1 MANIRYVFYNKKV
14 VADSEYDI
22 YLYFDSISEADK
34 KKLLRCHLYDEKF
47 FLEYYLTP
55 IPLSSMKEVD
65 LSLSYLFTSW
75 WNNLPGWSSNMRVL
89 KLKFPQHLAGGTF
102 KLDFHLQTSE
112 SQDLEKP
119 KRIPNINEIKMSIPV
134 KKGVGDSDCTAMSVN
149 NNAFS
154 LNLTIDS
161 QKGPSIK
168 AVYWG
173 KNEDIEYGK
182 LSSRRSDTTVHPG
195 ESLYAHIHTEGLY
208 GKEIYVLNGKS
219 DYHPFQILDNTAVC
233 SANVSFFLNS
243 KNDVVFKADI
253 HKYLPGYTEITPKL
267 TYDSTK
273 IKLESPVTSAV
284 NVIDGENP
292 DHPDLK
298 SETFCRIDFRPPYSY
313 DGSYGFSWYRVGDTQ
328 TAQDSYINDYSFL
341 ENIGFHYDHDGSI
354 IQNINAYQDKYTIEI
369 EEQINNTKRKKKIEK
384 ICYRFEPQKQM
395 IENHMFD
402 YQKIL
407 MPKMGDGKDSNCGL
421 TTKTYLIPQ
430 MTIRKGKTVK
440 LALYVSLKRPPKEYK
455 FEFSNP
461 KAEEEGYLSTNLKT
475 ISHTDIIGK
484 EIQISCK
491 KEFSKSVNLNVYAY
505 WEKGNENTRTL
516 CGSVRILPNDIM
528 HQRNVDLLM
537 VNVHYNEKGNK
548 IIDGVSETGI
558 TYETLQKFYD
568 QLYVNIHVIKHTI
581 KLYDQADSCVYK
593 YYQEKKRWPQDDF
606 NLLTKK
612 DKKNNTIFNYDKK
625 TNTAGKLKGL
635 FLDLIKYIPLKN
647 KNCFEIILI
656 PLRSD
661 AINGYSSGD
670 RFTVCFARCEKTTPA
685 HELGHAFG
693 LPHTFT
699 GCVSRAKYVYQFH
712 TTDNIMDYCHIT
724 DNDNGFPF
732 PVDRKSFFYWQWKT
746 MNALME

>member
-119 KRIPNINEIKMSIPV
+119 KRIPNINEIKMIIPA
-134 KKGVGDSDCTAMSVN
+134 KKGVGNSNCTAMSVN

-182 LSSRRSDTTVHPG
+182 LSARRSDTTVHPG

-208 GKEIYVLNGKS
+208 GKEIYVLNGKNTN
-219 DYHPFQILDNTAVC
+219 YHPFQILDNTAVY
-233 SANVSFFLNS
+233 SANVSAFLNS

-253 HKYLPGYTEITPKL
+253 HEYLPGYTEITPKL
-267 TYDSTK
+267 TYDSK
-273 IKLESPVTSAV
+273 EIKLKSPVTSSV
-284 NVIDGENP
+284 NVTNGAKKVQPESISYT
-292 DHPDLK
+292 L
-298 SETFCRIDFRPPYSY
+298 CRIDFRPPYSY
-313 DGSYGFSWYRVGDTQ
+313 DGSYGFSWYRVGDTK
-328 TAQDSYINDYSFL
+328 TAQKSYINDYSFL
-341 ENIGFHYDHDGSI
+341 ENIGFHYDHMGSV
-354 IQNINAYQDKYTIEI
+354 IQNINAYEDEYIIKDPNTNTQKKEI
-369 EEQINNTKRKKKIEK
+369 
-384 ICYRFEPQKQM
+384 YYHFEPQKEM
-395 IENHMFD
+395 IENHMLD
-402 YQKIL
+402 YQKIF
-407 MPKMGDGKDSNCGL
+407 MPKMGDGKDANCGL
-421 TTKTYLIPQ
+421 TTNTYLIPQ
-430 MTIRKGKTVK
+430 MTIRKGKTAK
-440 LALYVSLKRPPKEYK
+440 LALYVSFKQPPKEYK

-461 KAEEEGYLSTNLKT
+461 KAEEDGYLSANLKT

-484 EIQISCK
+484 EILISCK
-491 KEFSKSVNLNVYAY
+491 KEFSKSVKLNVYAY
-505 WEKGNENTRTL
+505 WEKGNEETRTL
-516 CGSVRILPNDIM
+516 CGSVKILPNDIM
-528 HQRNVDLLM
+528 HQRNVDLLI
-537 VNVHYNEKGNK
+537 VNVHYNDKGNK

-568 QLYVNIHVIKHTI
+568 QLYVNIHVIKHKI
-581 KLYDQADSCVYK
+581 KLYDQTDSCVYK
-593 YYQEKKRWPQDDF
+593 YYQEKKRWPLNVF
-606 NLLTKK
+606 NVLTKK
-612 DKKNNTIFNYDKK
+612 GYYNNNTFVSYSQRNAKK
-625 TNTAGKLKGL
+625 IKNL
-635 FLDLIKYIPLKN
+635 FEDLIKYIPLKN
-647 KNCFEIILI
+647 KNCFKIILI
-656 PLRSD
+656 PLCAD
-661 AINGYSSGD
+661 KVNGFSLGG
-670 RFTVCFARCEKTTPA
+670 RFTACFAECNETTPA

-699 GCVSRAKYVYQFH
+699 GCTSRAKYVYQFH
-712 TTDNIMDYCHIT
+712 TTDNIMDYCHEYRG
-724 DNDNGFPF
+724 DRGFPF
-732 PVDRKSFFYWQWKT
+732 TCDRKSFFYWQWKT